1 MKFFCTTIFLILSL
15 LIPEV
20 KAFEEY
26 DNQIKEICKRNKD
39 KSDCLRDMENKKLD
53 LLQGKSIKVP
63 VFPYKEK

>member
-1 MKFFCTTIFLILSL
+1 MIFFCTTIFLILSL
-15 LIPEV
+15 LIPEG

-26 DNQIKEICKRNKD
+26 DKQIKEICKRNKD

-63 VFPYKEK
+63 VYPYKDK

>member
-26 DNQIKEICKRNKD
+26 DNQIKRNMQKKKENQIVLEIWR
-39 KSDCLRDMENKKLD
+39 
-53 LLQGKSIKVP
+53 IKNLI
-63 VFPYKEK
+63 Y